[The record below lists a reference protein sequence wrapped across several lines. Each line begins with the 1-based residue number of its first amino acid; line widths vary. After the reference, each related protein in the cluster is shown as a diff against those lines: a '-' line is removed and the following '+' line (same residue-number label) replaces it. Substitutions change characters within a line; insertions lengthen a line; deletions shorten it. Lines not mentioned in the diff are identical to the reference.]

1 MQWSCFCP
9 LWSYAVLRMGGW
21 EWVRGKE
28 RHVVSCLQVNRSE
41 YINDC
46 GAISCPFKVVR
57 GGGGDKVS
65 CTGGSGQF
73 SMFSGG
79 RGTDRATGPLF
90 GSSWNA
96 TEALYRP
103 TNKPKETNN
112 KKALFFSPWKAL
124 MGVVQ
129 SISLYMLM
137 LQWYFIHPRGD
148 IKMLQTLN

>member
-1 MQWSCFCP
+1 M
-9 LWSYAVLRMGGW
+9 
-21 EWVRGKE
+21 RGKE

-79 RGTDRATGPLF
+79 RGTDRGPL
-90 GSSWNA
+90 GPSL
-96 TEALYRP
+96 ALHGMQLRLSIGQQ
-103 TNKPKETNN
+103 TNQ
-112 KKALFFSPWKAL
+112 KKRTTKRHFFFSP
-124 MGVVQ
+124 
-129 SISLYMLM
+129 
-137 LQWYFIHPRGD
+137 
-148 IKMLQTLN
+148 